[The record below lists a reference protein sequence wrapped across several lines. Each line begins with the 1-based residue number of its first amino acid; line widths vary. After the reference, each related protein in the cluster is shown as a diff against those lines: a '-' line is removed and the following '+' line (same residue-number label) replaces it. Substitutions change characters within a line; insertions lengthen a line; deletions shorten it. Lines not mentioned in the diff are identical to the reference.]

1 MCPAFEDELVGLD
14 NLIAERVTQ
23 LFSPL
28 ALVSEAR
35 AKKDNE
41 RKKKKT
47 CKKTEHNNK
56 SSH

>member
-47 CKKTEHNNK
+47 CKKNRT
-56 SSH
+56 